1 VDEILMRIQQPTNTV
16 VMVGATRPEPSLEKE
31 MEARGITVRWARTIE
46 EAAALLKSAV
56 NRTVV
61 VTELALKDGNWRDL
75 LETVRYSSIPVL
87 LVSSTRTAELW
98 WDALDCGVEDILAAP
113 LSASRLCEYLQ
124 KQFTSQNDR
133 S

>member
-1 VDEILMRIQQPTNTV
+1 
-16 VMVGATRPEPSLEKE
+16 MVGATRPDPGLENE
-31 MEARGITVRWARTIE
+31 MEARGITVRWVRTIK
-46 EAAALLKSAV
+46 EAAALLNPAV

-61 VTELALKDGNWRDL
+61 ISELALKDGNWRDL

-124 KQFTSQNDR
+124 KQFTTQK
-133 S
+133 

>member
-1 VDEILMRIQQPTNTV
+1 MHIQQPANTV
-16 VMVGATRPEPSLEKE
+16 VIVGATRPEPSLEKE
-31 MEARGITVRWARTIE
+31 MEARGIGVHWVRTIK
-46 EAAALLKSAV
+46 EAAALLNSLV

-87 LVSSTRTAELW
+87 LVSSTSTAELW
-98 WDALDCGVEDILAAP
+98 WDALDCGVEDILPAP
-113 LSASRLCEYLQ
+113 LSTSQLCDYLQ
-124 KQFTSQNDR
+124 TVLASESDR